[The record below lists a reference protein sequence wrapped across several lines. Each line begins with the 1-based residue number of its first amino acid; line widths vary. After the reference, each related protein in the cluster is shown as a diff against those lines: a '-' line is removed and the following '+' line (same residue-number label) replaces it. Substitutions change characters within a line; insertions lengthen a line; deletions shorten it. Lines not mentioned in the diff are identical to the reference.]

1 MVCELRVIILAEGAV
16 CIIDHGDG
24 GDGSAVRR
32 NGREGKERL
41 IKLIGDVLAG
51 IAGAAAAHGKDH
63 VGFLHERVCDKGIAV
78 FVGGIAAV
86 GEEAQKLDVG
96 AFYAFKQRRLC
107 FFHSGLAAED
117 NSRFAEEA
125 RDIRHFVVAIR
136 ADGIARQMYAVI
148 DIVVFHDKRSF
159 GSPFEIA

>member
-1 MVCELRVIILAEGAV
+1 MPAQRELLRGICNDGGVDEAVVCEIRVIILAEGAV

-41 IKLIGDVLAG
+41 IELIGNILAG

-78 FVGGIAAV
+78 FVGGIAAI
-86 GEEAQKLDVG
+86 GEEAQK
-96 AFYAFKQRRLC
+96 ARRRSLLRL
-107 FFHSGLAAED
+107 SAEP
-117 NSRFAEEA
+117 ALLLP
-125 RDIRHFVVAIR
+125 
-136 ADGIARQMYAVI
+136 IAVSPPRTTAVLPK
-148 DIVVFHDKRSF
+148 KRVTYGTSL
-159 GSPFEIA
+159 